1 MVFLLLSFLFRP
13 AKQASMIQFLQ
24 ATVSGLAIG
33 SIYALIAL
41 GLVLLYR
48 TTTILNFA
56 HGEFGLFGT
65 FLAFVFL
72 NSLDIPYALSF
83 VLSLL
88 AALLLGGFV
97 SLLLMKPGK
106 IALSVSLAILTGAL
120 AYGIYPVLIVGALVG
135 VTIGILTYIFS
146 DKTPSAPGELGL
158 IILTLGVNLALQ
170 GFYALT
176 FGTDNKVLPSL
187 VEDQVIR
194 FGGAALSRASL
205 VTSLSGVII
214 MLALWFLLN
223 RTKIGLAMR
232 AVAQREDV
240 AKALGIPVKT
250 VMFATWGVSALL
262 AAAAALLLAP
272 TTLLSPAMMFDP
284 LSKGFV
290 AAVIGGMNSLPGAI
304 LGGYVLG
311 VLELMV
317 GVYVSNEFKAS
328 FAFLV
333 VILVLV
339 FRPHGILGKPE
350 VRRV

>member
-1 MVFLLLSFLFRP
+1 MES
-13 AKQASMIQFLQ
+13 FLQ
-24 ATVSGLAIG
+24 ALVSGLAAG

-48 TTTILNFA
+48 TTNILNFA

-65 FLAFVFL
+65 FVAFAIL
-72 NSLDIPYALSF
+72 TSLDIPYGLSF
-83 VLSLL
+83 VLSLV

-97 SLLLMKPGK
+97 SLVLVRPGK
-106 IALSVSLAILTGAL
+106 TALSVGLAVLVGAL
-120 AYGIYPVLIVGALVG
+120 AYGLGLGLVLASLVG
-135 VTIGILTYIFS
+135 VVTGVLYYALSEGGAS
-146 DKTPSAPGELGL
+146 DPGDLGL
-158 IILTLGVNLALQ
+158 IILTLGVNLTLQ
-170 GFYALT
+170 GTYALS
-176 FGTDNKVLPSL
+176 FGTDNKILPPL
-187 VEDQVIR
+187 VADSTLRV
-194 FGGAALSRASL
+194 GGAALS
-205 VTSLSGVII
+205 SLSLLTSIIGVVI
-214 MLALWFLLN
+214 MVGLWALLS

-240 AKALGIPVKT
+240 ARAMGIPVRT

-272 TTLLSPAMMFDP
+272 TTLLSTNLMFDP

-304 LGGYVLG
+304 LGGYLLG
-311 VLELMV
+311 VLELLV
-317 GVYVSNEFKAS
+317 GVYISNEFKAS

-333 VILVLV
+333 VLVVLVL
-339 FRPHGILGKPE
+339 RPHGVLGRPE

>member
-1 MVFLLLSFLFRP
+1 MES
-13 AKQASMIQFLQ
+13 FLQ
-24 ATVSGLAIG
+24 ALVSGLAAG

-48 TTTILNFA
+48 TTNILNFA
-56 HGEFGLFGT
+56 HGEFGLLGT
-65 FLAFVFL
+65 FLAFVLLSSL
-72 NSLDIPYALSF
+72 NIPYGLSF
-83 VLSLL
+83 VLSLV

-97 SLLLMKPGK
+97 SLVLVRPGK
-106 IALSVSLAILTGAL
+106 TALSVGLAVLVGAL
-120 AYGIYPVLIVGALVG
+120 AYGLGLGLVLASLVG
-135 VTIGILTYIFS
+135 VVAGVLYYALSEGGAS
-146 DKTPSAPGELGL
+146 DPGELGL

-170 GFYALT
+170 GMYALS
-176 FGTDNKVLPSL
+176 FGTDNKILPPI
-187 VEDQVIR
+187 VEDSTLRV
-194 FGGAALSRASL
+194 GGAALS
-205 VTSLSGVII
+205 SLSLLTSIIGVVI
-214 MLALWFLLN
+214 MVGLWALLS

-240 AKALGIPVKT
+240 ARAMGIPVRT

-272 TTLLSPAMMFDP
+272 TTLLSTNLMFDP

-304 LGGYVLG
+304 LGGYLLG
-311 VLELMV
+311 VLELLV
-317 GVYVSNEFKAS
+317 GVYISNEFKAS

-333 VILVLV
+333 VLVVLVL
-339 FRPHGILGKPE
+339 RPHGVLGRPE

>member
-1 MVFLLLSFLFRP
+1 MEQL
-13 AKQASMIQFLQ
+13 LQ
-24 ATVSGLAIG
+24 ALVSGLATG

-48 TTTILNFA
+48 TTHILNFA
-56 HGEFGLFGT
+56 HGELGLFGT
-65 FLAFVFL
+65 FLAFVFFNAL
-72 NSLDIPYALSF
+72 ALPYALSF
-83 VLSLL
+83 VLSLV

-106 IALSVSLAILTGAL
+106 VALSVGLALLVGAL
-120 AYGIYPVLIVGALVG
+120 AYGIFPVLVVAALVG
-135 VTIGILTYIFS
+135 VVTGLAAYFFLET
-146 DKTPSAPGELGL
+146 TPSTPGELGL
-158 IILTLGVNLALQ
+158 IILTLGVNLGLQ
-170 GFYALT
+170 GVYALT
-176 FGTDNKVLPSL
+176 FGTSNKNLPPIVADSIFRL
-187 VEDQVIR
+187 
-194 FGGAALSRASL
+194 GGAALSRTSVITSL
-205 VTSLSGVII
+205 VGVLI
-214 MLALWFLLN
+214 MVALWLLLN

-240 AKALGIPVKT
+240 ARALGIPVKT
-250 VMFATWGVSALL
+250 VLFATWGVSALL

-272 TTLLSPAMMFDP
+272 TTLLSPTMMFDP

-304 LGGYVLG
+304 LGGYILG
-311 VLELMV
+311 VLELLV

-339 FRPHGILGKPE
+339 FRPHGLLGKPE

>member
-1 MVFLLLSFLFRP
+1 MDVLL
-13 AKQASMIQFLQ
+13 QVV
-24 ATVSGLAIG
+24 VSGLAIG

-48 TTTILNFA
+48 TTTVLNFA
-56 HGEFGLFGT
+56 HGEFGLLGT

-72 NSLDIPYALSF
+72 NALGVPYPLSF
-83 VLSLL
+83 LGSLL

-97 SLLLMKPGK
+97 SLLIVRPRKA
-106 IALSVSLAILTGAL
+106 ALSVGLAVLLGAL
-120 AYGIYPVLIVGALVG
+120 LYGFGLSLFAAAVAGVVAGVFFYAL
-135 VTIGILTYIFS
+135 S
-146 DKTPSAPGELGL
+146 EKPSANPGELGL
-158 IILTLGVNLALQ
+158 IILTLGVSLTLQ
-170 GFYALT
+170 GFYSLT
-176 FGTDNKVLPSL
+176 FGNDNKILPPII
-187 VEDQVIR
+187 EDTILRV
-194 FGGAALSRASL
+194 GGAAVSGLSLLTSL
-205 VTSLSGVII
+205 VGVVI
-214 MLALWFLLN
+214 MVALWALLN

-240 AKALGIPVKT
+240 AKAMGIPVKT

-272 TTLLSPAMMFDP
+272 TTLLSPTMMFDP

-290 AAVIGGMNSLPGAI
+290 AAVIGGMNSLPGAV

-311 VLELMV
+311 VLELSV
-317 GVYVSNEFKAS
+317 GVYISNEFKAS

-339 FRPHGILGKPE
+339 FRPHGILGRPE